1 MVFLLSVSTVLG
13 LYSNF
18 SLHAEENKEQP
29 AKTEKKAADDVQW
42 DDLFPAGEER
52 GDRPN
57 RWDAR
62 RDGDR
67 RHHDGPPRDRRR
79 DGGPRDHMGGPG
91 EGPGPGRF
99 GPDGRPRGGSGR
111 GRDGF
116 HRQVPKES
124 LIEFLQEHEP
134 DLAAKLTSMDPDSRQ
149 YRRQI
154 NTLRRLYGP
163 VYFQMQRNPEMGELG
178 LVKIRIQ
185 LKTKTHKRSY
195 QKTSDP
201 EEQKKIK
208 QKLHRSVSKM
218 FDLIIQQEQ
227 IRLKEITKRFSQWD
241 QPEAG
246 QPDPEITETHD
257 HKRDRHKKR
266 FGDPKKREKHLKRY
280 QANIA
285 AWHKNRDK
293 LIDQQ
298 VERTLTET
306 TRPFP
311 WPR

>member
-1 MVFLLSVSTVLG
+1 MKTMVFLLSVSTVLG

-18 SLHAEENKEQP
+18 SLHAEENEEQP

-52 GDRPN
+52 GGRPN

-62 RDGDR
+62 RDG
-67 RHHDGPPRDRRR
+67 
-79 DGGPRDHMGGPG
+79 GPRDHMGSLG

-99 GPDGRPRGGSGR
+99 DPDGRPRGGSGR

-116 HRQVPKES
+116 HRQVPKEV

-134 DLAAKLTSMDPDSRQ
+134 DLAAKLTPMDQDSRQ

-163 VYFQMQRNPEMGELG
+163 VYFQMQRNPEMSELG
-178 LVKIRIQ
+178 LAKIRIQ

-218 FDLIIQQEQ
+218 FELIIQQEQ
-227 IRLKEITKRFSQWD
+227 MRLKEITKRFSQWD

-246 QPDPEITETHD
+246 QPDPEITETRD
-257 HKRDRHKKR
+257 HKQDRHKKR
-266 FGDPKKREKHLKRY
+266 FGDPEKRKKHLKRY

-285 AWHKNRDK
+285 AWQKNRDK

-306 TRPFP
+306 IRPFP